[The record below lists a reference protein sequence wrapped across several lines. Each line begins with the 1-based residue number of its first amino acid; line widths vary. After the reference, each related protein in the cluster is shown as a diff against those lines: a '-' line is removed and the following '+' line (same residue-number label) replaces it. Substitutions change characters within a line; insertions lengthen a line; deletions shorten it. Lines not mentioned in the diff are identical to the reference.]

1 MRPWPLWIMLT
12 ILAAALPACSPA
24 QPAANGS
31 AAQENS
37 TAPASA
43 KLRTL
48 TVRSGTKTHQF
59 TVEMAI
65 TADEQARGLMFRTE
79 LADNAGMLFPF
90 DRPRVASFWMKNTV
104 IPLDIIF
111 VRADGTIESI
121 AAQTEPYSL
130 DSVVSGEPV
139 AAVLEIAGGRAA
151 QLGIKPGDTV
161 VW

>member
-1 MRPWPLWIMLT
+1 MMLM

-24 QPAANGS
+24 QTAANS
-31 AAQENS
+31 AAAQDNS
-37 TAPASA
+37 AAPDSA

-59 TVEMAI
+59 TVEMAVS
-65 TADEQARGLMFRTE
+65 ADEQARGLMFRTS
-79 LADNAGMLFPF
+79 LADDAGMLFPF
-90 DRPRVASFWMKNTV
+90 DRPRIASFWMKNTF
-104 IPLDIIF
+104 ISLDIIF
-111 VRADGTIESI
+111 VRPNGTIESI

-139 AAVLEIAGGRAA
+139 TAVLEIAGGRAA